1 VKGLRNGVRG
11 NRIAT
16 IRPEEAE
23 MLGRD
28 RTDSGPR
35 VVAFDAR
42 GGVSPGAI
50 LTGVVVAF
58 GATFVFSAIVGG
70 VLVALGISN
79 SPSSV
84 VTAGVGAGI
93 ALIVAQ
99 LLAYLWGGYAA
110 GRMARGAGLANGLLV
125 PLAAILVAVAVG
137 AIVTALGATANLN
150 LPSITHFNP
159 RLPISSNQLNN
170 RVLDTGLWIALG
182 ALLAMFVGGAIG
194 GLLGARWHTKLERQ
208 TLADRTDT
216 TVESGEGV
224 TALQTDRTVETNGAD
239 DDDGTQV
246 IDRPDDADRTIETNG
261 TVATDSTS
269 DDSGAVSAYPTPAT
283 TGGAAG
289 AGSEYPRANPT
300 VADDSEP
307 GTTTTT
313 SGDSRA

>member
-1 VKGLRNGVRG
+1 
-11 NRIAT
+11 
-16 IRPEEAE
+16 
-23 MLGRD
+23 MFGRD
-28 RTDSGPR
+28 RASTGPR

-79 SPSSV
+79 TPSAV

-93 ALIVAQ
+93 ALIAAL

-125 PLAAILVAVAVG
+125 PLAAILVAIAVG

-170 RVLDTGLWIALG
+170 KLLDTSRWIALG
-182 ALLAMFVGGAIG
+182 SLIAMFVGGAIG
-194 GLLGARWHTKLERQ
+194 GLLGARWHTKLERR
-208 TLADRTDT
+208 TLTARTAET
-216 TVESGEGV
+216 PVAATGA
-224 TALQTDRTVETNGAD
+224 TALQNERTAETPVASTGATALQNERTGAD
-239 DDDGTQV
+239 EPSSTEG
-246 IDRPDDADRTIETNG
+246 A
-261 TVATDSTS
+261 VAT
-269 DDSGAVSAYPTPAT
+269 
-283 TGGAAG
+283 
-289 AGSEYPRANPT
+289 GSEYPSGT
-300 VADDSEP
+300 VQDQPETSET
-307 GTTTTT
+307 GTTTT
-313 SGDSRA
+313 GDSRA

>member
-1 VKGLRNGVRG
+1 
-11 NRIAT
+11 
-16 IRPEEAE
+16 
-23 MLGRD
+23 MFGRD
-28 RTDSGPR
+28 RTTTGPR

-159 RLPISSNQLNN
+159 RLPISSDELNN
-170 RVLDTGLWIALG
+170 KVLDTGLWIALG

-208 TLADRTDT
+208 ALADRDDTGETVAAVRDDRRVDTDG
-216 TVESGEGV
+216 TVDDDGTEVIDGRV
-224 TALQTDRTVETNGAD
+224 QTERTVETE
-239 DDDGTQV
+239 
-246 IDRPDDADRTIETNG
+246 RTIPASSNT
-261 TVATDSTS
+261 
-269 DDSGAVSAYPTPAT
+269 AT
-283 TGGAAG
+283 TGGAAA
-289 AGSEYPRANPT
+289 AGPDYPRPNPT
-300 VADDSEP
+300 VEEDSD
-307 GTTTTT
+307 TTTT
-313 SGDSRA
+313 GDTRA

>member
-1 VKGLRNGVRG
+1 
-11 NRIAT
+11 
-16 IRPEEAE
+16 
-23 MLGRD
+23 MFGRD
-28 RTDSGPR
+28 RASTAPR

-79 SPSSV
+79 TPSAV

-125 PLAAILVAVAVG
+125 PIAAILVAVAVG

-170 RVLDTGLWIALG
+170 RVLNTSLWIALG
-182 ALLAMFVGGAIG
+182 SLVAMFIGGAIG
-194 GLLGARWHTKLERQ
+194 GLLGARWHTKLERHALAER
-208 TLADRTDT
+208 TAETSTGAGGTTTLDSNRTTTPDGSSTTGDPVEDRPLADTEAGDN
-216 TVESGEGV
+216 V
-224 TALQTDRTVETNGAD
+224 
-239 DDDGTQV
+239 
-246 IDRPDDADRTIETNG
+246 
-261 TVATDSTS
+261 STS
-269 DDSGAVSAYPTPAT
+269 GTPTST
-283 TGGAAG
+283 TGGAV
-289 AGSEYPRANPT
+289 AGSEHAGSGYPASDGAT
-300 VADDSEP
+300 D
-307 GTTTTT
+307 GTTAGPATSSTTT
-313 SGDSRA
+313 GESRV

>member
-1 VKGLRNGVRG
+1 
-11 NRIAT
+11 
-16 IRPEEAE
+16 
-23 MLGRD
+23 MFGRD
-28 RTDSGPR
+28 RTDTGPR

-170 RVLDTGLWIALG
+170 KVVDTGLWIALG

-208 TLADRTDT
+208 TLADRTDST
-216 TVESGEGV
+216 DGTGERVAAMETDGTVERDG
-224 TALQTDRTVETNGAD
+224 TVEE
-239 DDDGTQV
+239 DGTRV
-246 IDRPDDADRTIETNG
+246 IDRPGDTERTIETER
-261 TVATDSTS
+261 TTATNSTS

-289 AGSEYPRANPT
+289 VGSEYPRPNPT
-300 VADDSEP
+300 VAEDPDT

-313 SGDSRA
+313 GGDTRA